1 MLQKFLSDF
10 CYFVNYQKENDFEHF
25 ILIFIEKRLLRNEN
39 CYPENV
45 LISLK
50 QQKSLRPNKKYL
62 LRLHLVFV
70 KIKCNL

>member
-1 MLQKFLSDF
+1 MTSSIF
-10 CYFVNYQKENDFEHF
+10 N
-25 ILIFIEKRLLRNEN
+25 LIFVEKRLLGSEN

-50 QQKSLRPNKKYL
+50 QQKSLRPNQKNL